1 MCVCIADHFGES
13 GATFSRAC
21 ASSRSARMEAS
32 LTGKM
37 RVIQTWFHVSV
48 GCVRCFPGMYC
59 TSCRLNSHHAA
70 EGTSCVA
77 GAVKTLGTSRR
88 WSHITSIFFCNDS
101 LRAPMN
107 SAHHRKWLESR
118 KHCARSRRALFRLKS
133 PANTRPRS
141 HKYNKYTLLPLG
153 LRVATRR
160 RSEPAAAAAA
170 AEAAGAAAAAEA
182 AQAAQAA
189 EAAQAAPAAAQ
200 AAPAAAQAAPA
211 AHKQHQ
217 QREQREQ
224 WASRFAADAAAGA
237 AACAL
242 LFLLCCLCG
251 SQHHRNW
258 SMSKKK
264 RSQNEAKA
272 MPKQGLKAYQPT
284 KALLDLKTRR
294 EKMKR
299 SPAPWTAP
307 GEACHR
313 NSTSNGTLQQHPA
326 VHQQPG
332 SKAQTALWQQ
342 HLAAA
347 PCSGTLQRHPAAAPC
362 NGTSNPAQKRKHAT
376 LPILEVLTPI
386 ASLSGAKNLHE
397 EKVNYGTI
405 CQPWK
410 KRDGALVKR
419 QSCMI

>member
-1 MCVCIADHFGES
+1 
-13 GATFSRAC
+13 
-21 ASSRSARMEAS
+21 
-32 LTGKM
+32 
-37 RVIQTWFHVSV
+37 
-48 GCVRCFPGMYC
+48 
-59 TSCRLNSHHAA
+59 
-70 EGTSCVA
+70 
-77 GAVKTLGTSRR
+77 
-88 WSHITSIFFCNDS
+88 
-101 LRAPMN
+101 MN

-170 AEAAGAAAAAEA
+170 AEAAGAAAEA

-200 AAPAAAQAAPA
+200 AAPAA
-211 AHKQHQ
+211 HKQHQ
-217 QREQREQ
+217 QREQ

-326 VHQQPG
+326 MHQQPG
-332 SKAQTALWQQ
+332 SKAQTAL
-342 HLAAA
+342 
-347 PCSGTLQRHPAAAPC
+347 
-362 NGTSNPAQKRKHAT
+362 
-376 LPILEVLTPI
+376 
-386 ASLSGAKNLHE
+386 
-397 EKVNYGTI
+397 
-405 CQPWK
+405 
-410 KRDGALVKR
+410 
-419 QSCMI
+419 